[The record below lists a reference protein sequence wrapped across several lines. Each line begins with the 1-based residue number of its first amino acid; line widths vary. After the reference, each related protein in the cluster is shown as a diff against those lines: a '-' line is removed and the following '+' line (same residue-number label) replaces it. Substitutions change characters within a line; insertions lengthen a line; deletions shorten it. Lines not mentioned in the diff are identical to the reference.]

1 MDGLVIELLNLVQK
15 ELGFEYILV
24 PSTDGKY
31 GSQGENGSWSG
42 QIGLLQRKELD
53 LSIMDITVTAR
64 REKVW
69 Y

>member
-24 PSTDGKY
+24 PSADGKY
-31 GSQGENGSWSG
+31 GSQEENGSWSG

-53 LSIMDITVTAR
+53 LSIMDLTVTAS
-64 REKVW
+64 REKV
-69 Y
+69 